1 MWNKFSTKL
10 YKWAS
15 DNQAIT
21 TSSWYTFY
29 TPKTLL
35 NNNRPWRPVP
45 RTQPLTPPPWSMRS
59 PKRNQLWTS
68 SLLWFNQ
75 DIKKRC
81 WSLENN
87 YGPLP
92 AAPNHNT
99 DPWHPH
105 PPPRLHRSPKKSIET
120 SPLLPQPHQATKH
133 NVPAIFQVNPPHHN
147 HDPFLP
153 LMAAEMSQWRTR
165 RMETRRDEWR
175 QDKTKTISKK
185 KKIVTMGDETN
196 GDETRWKQDETIS
209 NKKNSIHN
217 THIYAK

>member
-99 DPWHPH
+99 EPCTTTT
-105 PPPRLHRSPKKSIET
+105 PPPAPTEALKSIVT
-120 SPLLPQPHQATKH
+120 SPLLTNLIRLQNTMFQQYSRSTHHTTTTTPFYPWWQQRCH
-133 NVPAIFQVNPPHHN
+133 NGG
-147 HDPFLP
+147 
-153 LMAAEMSQWRTR
+153 
-165 RMETRRDEWR
+165 RDEWR
-175 QDKTKTISKK
+175 QD
-185 KKIVTMGDETN
+185 ETN
-196 GDETRWKQDETIS
+196 GDKTRRRQLV
-209 NKKNSIHN
+209 KKNCHDGRRDEWRWDDMK
-217 THIYAK
+217 TRRDT